1 MRPNVRAIKV
11 RSMNERKQIRSQSW
25 APAGLLLLLAA
36 PALVTAQPT
45 PAATAAFN
53 SYVQGVEARLD
64 AQHRS
69 AGGFLAPVDF
79 ARLRRSELIIDR
91 LAHGA
96 GTELPRALLHDWRGT
111 AFIPGGKAEDFERLM
126 KNFSAY
132 PKVYAPQVLT
142 AKVTEHD
149 GDHFQ
154 TTMRVRQKHLL
165 TVVMDTAYDVTFRHL
180 DARHG
185 YSISRSTQIAEIDAP
200 GTTHEHA
207 LGPGEEHG
215 FLWRMNTYWS
225 YEERDGG
232 LYIQI
237 ESVTLSRSIPT
248 GLGWA
253 IGPFI
258 ESVPRD
264 SLEFTLR
271 ATSNALRR

>member
-1 MRPNVRAIKV
+1 
-11 RSMNERKQIRSQSW
+11 MNERMQIGSGCW
-25 APAGLLLLLAA
+25 AVVGLLLLLAA
-36 PALVTAQPT
+36 SASVTAQPT
-45 PAATAAFN
+45 SAATTAFD
-53 SYVQGVEARLD
+53 SYVERVEARLD

-69 AGGFLAPVDF
+69 TSSFLAPADS
-79 ARLRRSELIIDR
+79 ARLRSGELIIDQ
-91 LAHGA
+91 LPSGVGA
-96 GTELPRALLHDWRGT
+96 ELPGALLHDWLGT
-111 AFIPGGKAEDFERLM
+111 AFISGGKAADFERLM
-126 KNFSAY
+126 KDFNAY
-132 PKVYAPQVLT
+132 PKVYSPQVLT
-142 AKVTEHD
+142 AKVIEHD

-154 TTMRVRQKHLL
+154 VTMRVRQKHVL
-165 TVVMDTAYDVTFRHL
+165 TVVMDTTYDIKFGRL
-180 DARHG
+180 DAQRG
-185 YSISRSTQIAEIDAP
+185 SSITRSAQIAEIDSP
-200 GTTHEHA
+200 GTPHERA

-237 ESVTLSRSIPT
+237 ESVTLSRSIPV

>member
-1 MRPNVRAIKV
+1 LI
-11 RSMNERKQIRSQSW
+11 
-25 APAGLLLLLAA
+25 
-36 PALVTAQPT
+36 
-45 PAATAAFN
+45 
-53 SYVQGVEARLD
+53 
-64 AQHRS
+64 
-69 AGGFLAPVDF
+69 VDQ
-79 ARLRRSELIIDR
+79 LTS
-91 LAHGA
+91 GA
-96 GTELPRALLHDWRGT
+96 GTELPGALLHDWRGT
-111 AFIPGGKAEDFERLM
+111 AFIAGGKAADFERLM
-126 KNFSAY
+126 KNFNAY
-132 PKVYAPQVLT
+132 PRVYTPQILT
-142 AKVTEHD
+142 ARILEHD

-154 TTMRVRQKHLL
+154 TTMRVRQKHVL
-165 TVVMDTAYDVTFRHL
+165 TVVMDTAYDVTFRRL
-180 DARHG
+180 DAQRG
-185 YSISRSTQIAEIDAP
+185 SSISRSTQIAEIDSP
-200 GTTHEHA
+200 GTAHERA